1 MGEWDSLTGILGL
14 AFGLGLVHALDADHV
29 IAVTALA
36 GQPGNTPQRP
46 WRFCL
51 NWALGHGGSLLLLGV
66 LVLAVGMV
74 IPEQL
79 SMFAEFVVGGVLIL
93 MGLAVLVQLRRKR
106 LRLRFHRHPGL
117 SRHAH
122 WQQPSSTHTAHTH
135 RATLVGA
142 LHGTAGSAPLLALIP
157 VAQSASPWWGLAYLL
172 LFSAGVLVS
181 MLLCGG
187 VLGLVFERLSSRGQ
201 RVFDW
206 MHASIGAG
214 AIVAGGYLVQS
225 SF

>member
-1 MGEWDSLTGILGL
+1 MGEWDSLIGILGL

-36 GQPGNTPQRP
+36 GQPDSTSQRP
-46 WRFCL
+46 WRFCV
-51 NWALGHGGSLLLLGV
+51 NWAFGHGGSLLLLGA
-66 LVLAVGMV
+66 LVLAVGMA

-79 SMFAEFVVGGVLIL
+79 STLAERVVGGVLIL
-93 MGLAVLVQLRRKR
+93 MGLAVLLQLRRKR
-106 LRLRFHRHPGL
+106 LQLRFHRHPGL
-117 SRHAH
+117 PRHAH
-122 WQQPSSTHTAHTH
+122 WQQPPCAHVSHTH

-187 VLGLVFERLSSRGQ
+187 VLGLVFERLSRHGQ
-201 RVFDW
+201 RVFDL
-206 MHASIGAG
+206 MHCTIGAG
-214 AIVAGGYLVQS
+214 AIVAGGYLLQS
-225 SF
+225 GF

>member
-36 GQPGNTPQRP
+36 GQPDGKLQRP

-66 LVLAVGMV
+66 LVLAVGMA
-74 IPEQL
+74 IPERL
-79 SMFAEFVVGGVLIL
+79 SMLAEFLVGAVLIL
-93 MGLAVLVQLRRKR
+93 MGAAVLVQLRCKR
-106 LRLRFHRHPGL
+106 LRLHFHRHPGL

-122 WQQPSSTHTAHTH
+122 WQQPASIHTAHTH

-157 VAQSASPWWGLAYLL
+157 VAQSASLWWGLAYLL
-172 LFSAGVLVS
+172 VFSAGVLVS

-187 VLGLVFERLSSRGQ
+187 VLGLVFEHLSNRGQ
-201 RVFDW
+201 RVFDY
-206 MHASIGAG
+206 MHAGIGAG
-214 AIVAGGYLVQS
+214 AIVAGAYLLQS
-225 SF
+225 GF